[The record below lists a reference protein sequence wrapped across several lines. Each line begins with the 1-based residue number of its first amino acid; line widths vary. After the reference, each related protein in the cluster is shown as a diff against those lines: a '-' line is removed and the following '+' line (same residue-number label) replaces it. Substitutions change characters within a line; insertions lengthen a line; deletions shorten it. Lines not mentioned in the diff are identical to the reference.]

1 MRASALAPA
10 LRVREGNLI
19 WIAVIPVS
27 NAGERADYKRV
38 DDAISVM
45 QCPPLVDTRFS
56 ESVYWRDVTL
66 SDEATVPLPQLMYE
80 EDFSQR
86 WSG

>member
-1 MRASALAPA
+1 MSAFS
-10 LRVREGNLI
+10 R
-19 WIAVIPVS
+19 
-27 NAGERADYKRV
+27 Y
-38 DDAISVM
+38 
-45 QCPPLVDTRFS
+45 PLQQ
-56 ESVYWRDVTL
+56 SVYWRDVTL